1 VLVFDT
7 ANTGANFGYTAW
19 VIKLDSN
26 GCLRQSCVNRISQP
40 EFNQA
45 EELVLSIYPNPAKDY
60 IKISWP
66 GMKEAQIALVDS
78 YGRMVQ
84 TAILNQGNA
93 LLTLKA
99 DLPRGLYFVRVIGNN
114 AAVYSRKVILN

>member
-1 VLVFDT
+1 
-7 ANTGANFGYTAW
+7 
-19 VIKLDSN
+19 
-26 GCLRQSCVNRISQP
+26 
-40 EFNQA
+40 
-45 EELVLSIYPNPAKDY
+45 VLSIYPNPAKDY